1 MVVLRNRGKIIK
13 DYKLEFAALIVLMLF
28 ILLGRFLQS
37 TQLVALGIVL
47 SVILA
52 LSIFL
57 RINKIPPGSD

>member
-1 MVVLRNRGKIIK
+1 LRNRGKIIK

>member
-1 MVVLRNRGKIIK
+1 VVVLRNRGKIIK